1 MKRLTLVL
9 LMIGFLQIARAQFE
23 GVLYYDCTIKNKTL
37 TTIYASK
44 TKILLESKI
53 YPMKEGAADIGSGK
67 EQDPLIFD
75 FAANK
80 ATRLSPRHKEALT
93 SDMAPVTE
101 DRIGKLKEEDVTV
114 EDLGAEKIGEYNCHH
129 YSIKIKN
136 KKSELW
142 ITKDLGPFLL
152 CMASQFDYYPSGSLL
167 FTKLK
172 AVEADG
178 VVVKS
183 KAGNVVVNLTNVQKK
198 TVPPSYFEIP
208 AGYSNAK
215 P

>member
-9 LMIGFLQIARAQFE
+9 LTIGFLQIARAQFE

-101 DRIGKLKEEDVTV
+101 DRIGKLKDEDITV
-114 EDLGAEKIGEYNCHH
+114 EDLGAEKIGDYKCQH
-129 YSIKIKN
+129 YGIKIKN

-142 ITKDLGPFLL
+142 ITRDLGTAMV
-152 CMASQFDYYPSGSLL
+152 CMVSQFDYYPSGTLL

-172 AVEADG
+172 AVDADG

-198 TVPPSYFEIP
+198 VVPPTYFEIP
-208 AGYSNAK
+208 PGYSITK

>member
-9 LMIGFLQIARAQFE
+9 LTIGFLQIARAQFE

-44 TKILLESKI
+44 TKVLLESKI
-53 YPMKEGAADIGSGK
+53 YPMKEGAADIGAGK

-75 FAANK
+75 FVANK

-93 SDMAPVTE
+93 TEMVAVTE
-101 DRIGKLKEEDVTV
+101 DRIGKLKDEDISV
-114 EDLGAEKIGEYNCHH
+114 EDLGTEKIGDYNCHH
-129 YSIKIKN
+129 YGIKIKN
-136 KKSELW
+136 RKSELW
-142 ITKDLGPFLL
+142 ITKDLGTAMV
-152 CMASQFDYYPSGSLL
+152 CMVSQFDYYPSGTLL

-172 AVEADG
+172 AVDADG
-178 VVVKS
+178 VVVRS

-198 TVPPSYFEIP
+198 IVPPTYFEIP
-208 AGYSNAK
+208 PGYSITK

>member
-44 TKILLESKI
+44 TKVLLESKT
-53 YPMKEGAADIGSGK
+53 YPMKEGAADIGAGR
-67 EQDPLIFD
+67 EQDPLLFD
-75 FAANK
+75 FGANK
-80 ATRLSPRHKEALT
+80 ATRLSARHKEAVT
-93 SDMAPVTE
+93 EDMAPVTE
-101 DRIGKLKEEDVTV
+101 DRIGKLKDEDVTV
-114 EDLGAEKIGEYNCHH
+114 EDLGAEKVGEYNCHH
-129 YSIKIKN
+129 YNIKIKN

-172 AVEADG
+172 AVDADG

-183 KAGNVVVNLTNVQKK
+183 KAGNVIVNLTNVQKK
-198 TVPPSYFEIP
+198 TVPPTYFEIP
-208 AGYSNAK
+208 AGYSNVK

>member
-9 LMIGFLQIARAQFE
+9 LTIGFMQIARAQFE

-53 YPMKEGAADIGSGK
+53 YPMKEGAADIGSGR

-101 DRIGKLKEEDVTV
+101 DRIGKLKDEDIAV
-114 EDLGAEKIGEYNCHH
+114 EDLGTEKIGDYNCHH
-129 YSIKIKN
+129 YGIKIKN

-142 ITKDLGPFLL
+142 ITRDLGPFLL

-172 AVEADG
+172 AVDADG

-198 TVPPSYFEIP
+198 IIPPTYFEIP
-208 AGYSNAK
+208 AGYSNVK

>member
-9 LMIGFLQIARAQFE
+9 LTLGFLQIARAQFE

-37 TTIYASK
+37 TTIYVSK
-44 TKILLESKI
+44 TKVLLESKI
-53 YPMKEGAADIGSGK
+53 YPMKEGAAVIDKGR

-75 FAANK
+75 FVANK
-80 ATRLSPRHKEALT
+80 TTRLSPRHKESVTGDL
-93 SDMAPVTE
+93 APITE
-101 DRIGKLKEEDVTV
+101 DRIGNLKDEDVSV
-114 EDLGAEKIGEYNCHH
+114 EDLGTEKIGDYNCHH
-129 YSIKIKN
+129 YGIRIKN

-142 ITKDLGPFLL
+142 ITKDLGTSLL
-152 CMASQFDYYPSGSLL
+152 CMASQFDYYPSGCLL

-172 AVEADG
+172 AVNADG

-198 TVPPSYFEIP
+198 TVSPTYFEIP
-208 AGYSNAK
+208 AGYSNVK

>member
-9 LMIGFLQIARAQFE
+9 LTIGFLQIARAQFE

-44 TKILLESKI
+44 TKVLLESKI
-53 YPMKEGAADIGSGK
+53 YPMKEGAAEIDKGK
-67 EQDPLIFD
+67 EQDPLLFD
-75 FAANK
+75 FVANK
-80 ATRLSPRHKEALT
+80 TTRISPRHKEAMT
-93 SDMAPVTE
+93 VDMEPVTE
-101 DRIGKLKEEDVTV
+101 DRIGKLKDEDVSV
-114 EDLGAEKIGEYNCHH
+114 EDLGTEKVGDYNCHH
-129 YSIKIKN
+129 YGIKIKN

-142 ITKDLGPFLL
+142 ITKDLGTSML
-152 CMASQFDYYPSGSLL
+152 CMVSQFDYYPSGSLL

-172 AVEADG
+172 AAGADG

-183 KAGNVVVNLTNVQKK
+183 KAGNVIVNLTNVQKK
-198 TVPPSYFEIP
+198 AVSPSYFEIP
-208 AGYSNAK
+208 AGYSTVK

>member
-9 LMIGFLQIARAQFE
+9 SLIGFWQIVHAQFE

-44 TKILLESKI
+44 TKVLLESKI
-53 YPMKEGAADIGSGK
+53 YPMKEGAADIGAGK

-75 FAANK
+75 FESNK
-80 ATRLSPRHKEALT
+80 AIRLSPRHKEALT
-93 SDMAPVTE
+93 GDLAPVTE
-101 DRIGKLKEEDVTV
+101 DRIGKLKDEDITV
-114 EDLGAEKIGEYNCHH
+114 EDLGAEKIGDYNCHH
-129 YSIKIKN
+129 YGVKIKN

-142 ITKDLGPFLL
+142 ITKDLGTTLL
-152 CMASQFDYYPSGSLL
+152 CMVSQFDYYPSGSLL

-172 AVEADG
+172 AADADG
-178 VVVKS
+178 IVVRS

-198 TVPPSYFEIP
+198 IIPPSYFEIP
-208 AGYSNAK
+208 PGYSKVK